1 MKTLNVAV
9 IGAGGWIGS
18 VHAECYARLGTMIP
32 DVRVVLHTAVDV
44 VEENVKKVA
53 QQLGFLHYTTDY
65 RDAVKDPEIDIID
78 ICCNNNF
85 HKEIAIAAA
94 NAGKHVMCEKPLT
107 MDEADAL
114 EMLKAA
120 EENHIVNG
128 CNLVYR
134 TYPGVAFIKQLID
147 EGKLGTPYY
156 IKALIEQDSHSDP
169 LDMHA
174 WLFNRA
180 KAGGGTIVTNGTH
193 PIDLCRYLMGDYA
206 EVCAISETFIKERP
220 KFDPSQ
226 IGMAG
231 SRTFIEKRPD
241 IVAGETEKVDVDDAT
256 GALIRFENGGFGL
269 LVSSWVK
276 QGTRHNVG
284 FEVVGS
290 RGSAIFN
297 TERLNEVQL
306 YLNEGS
312 EDRTRIGYTTIF
324 LGNEHPYGELT
335 NMKSGTGIGGK
346 DVFAYALKDFV
357 ECVAEGKKASPDF
370 YDGYV
375 ALRYMKR
382 IQQSADEHRWVS
394 AEE

>member
-1 MKTLNVAV
+1 MRTVNVAV
-9 IGAGGWIGS
+9 IGAAGWIGS
-18 VHAECYARLGTMIP
+18 VHSECYARLNTLIP
-32 DVRVVLHTAVDV
+32 NAKVVLHTAVDV
-44 VEENVKKVA
+44 VEENVKKIAA
-53 QQLGFLHYTTDY
+53 QLNFLKYTTDY
-65 RDAVKDPEIDIID
+65 HDVIEDPDIDIVD

-85 HKEIAIAAA
+85 HKEIAVQAA
-94 NAGKHVMCEKPLT
+94 NAGKHVFCEKPLAMT
-107 MDEADAL
+107 EEDAL
-114 EMLKAA
+114 EMVEAVERNKV
-120 EENHIVNG
+120 VNG

-134 TYPGVAFIKQLID
+134 KYPGIAYIKELID
-147 EGKLGTPYY
+147 KGELGQLYY

-180 KAGGGTIVTNGTH
+180 KAGGGSIVTNGTH

-206 EVCAISETFIKERP
+206 EVSAISETFIKERP

-241 IVAGETEKVDVDDAT
+241 MIAGETEKVDVDDAT
-256 GALIRFENGGFGL
+256 AALIRFKNGGFGV
-269 LVSSWVK
+269 LVSTWAK

-290 RGSAIFN
+290 KGTAIFN

-306 YLNEGS
+306 YVNNTD
-312 EDRTRIGYTTIF
+312 DRTRIGYTTIF
-324 LGNEHPYGELT
+324 LGNEHPYGALT

-346 DVFAYALKDFV
+346 DVFTISMKDFV
-357 ECVAEGKKASPDF
+357 ECVLENKPMSPSF
-370 YDGYV
+370 HDGYV
-375 ALRYMKR
+375 AVRYLKR
-382 IQQSADEHRWVS
+382 IQQSADEHRWVN
-394 AEE
+394 AE

>member
-1 MKTLNVAV
+1 MKTLNVAI
-9 IGAGGWIGS
+9 IGAAGWIGS
-18 VHAECYARLGTMIP
+18 VHAECYTRLNVLVP
-32 DVRVVLHTAVDV
+32 DAKVVLHTAVDV
-44 VEENVKKVA
+44 VEENAKKIA
-53 QQLGFLHYTTDY
+53 QQLNFLKYTTDY
-65 RDAVKDPEIDIID
+65 HDVINDPEVDIVD

-85 HKEIAIAAA
+85 HKEIAIQAA
-94 NAGKHVMCEKPLT
+94 NAGKHVFCEKPLAMT
-107 MDEADAL
+107 ESDAW
-114 EMLKAA
+114 EMVETAQR
-120 EENHIVNG
+120 NHVING

-134 TYPGVAFIKQLID
+134 KYPGVAFIKNLIE
-147 EGKLGTPYY
+147 EGKLGKLYY
-156 IKALIEQDSHSDP
+156 IKILIEQDSHADP

-206 EVCAISETFIKERP
+206 EVCAVSETFIKERP

-241 IVAGETEKVDVDDAT
+241 IIAGETEKVDVDDAT
-256 GALIRFENGGFGL
+256 AALIRFKEGGFGV
-269 LVSSWVK
+269 LVSTWAK

-290 RGSAIFN
+290 NGSAIFN

-306 YLNEGS
+306 YIHDHD
-312 EDRTRIGYTTIF
+312 DRSRIGYTTIF

-335 NMKSGTGIGGK
+335 NMKSGSGIGGK
-346 DVFAYALKDFV
+346 DVFTIAMKDFV
-357 ECVAEGKKASPDF
+357 ESVIAGKPMSPSF

-375 ALRYMKR
+375 AVRYLKR

-394 AEE
+394 AE

>member
-1 MKTLNVAV
+1 MKTVNVAV
-9 IGAGGWIGS
+9 IGAAGWIGS
-18 VHAECYARLGTMIP
+18 VHSECYARLNTMIP
-32 DVRVVLHTAVDV
+32 HSKVVLHTAVDV
-44 VEENVKKVA
+44 VEENAKKIA
-53 QQLGFLHYTTDY
+53 GQLGFLKYTTDY
-65 RDAVKDPEIDIID
+65 HDVINDPEVDIVD

-85 HKEIAIAAA
+85 HKEIAIQAA
-94 NAGKHVMCEKPLT
+94 NAGKHVFCEKPLAMT
-107 MDEADAL
+107 EEDAL
-114 EMLKAA
+114 EMVECVKK
-120 EENHIVNG
+120 NGVVNG

-134 TYPGVAFIKQLID
+134 KYPGVAFIKNLID
-147 EGKLGTPYY
+147 EGKLGKLYY

-193 PIDLCRYLMGDYA
+193 PIDLCRYLMGDYE
-206 EVCAISETFIKERP
+206 EVSALSETFIRERP

-256 GALIRFENGGFGL
+256 AALIKFKNGGIGV
-269 LVSSWVK
+269 LVSTWAK

-290 RGSAIFN
+290 KGSAIFN

-306 YLNEGS
+306 YINET

-346 DVFAYALKDFV
+346 DVFAFSMKDFV
-357 ECVAEGKKASPDF
+357 ECVLEGKEMSPSF
-370 YDGYV
+370 YDGYMAV
-375 ALRYMKR
+375 KYLKR
-382 IQQSADEHRWVS
+382 IQQAADEHRWVS
-394 AEE
+394 AE